1 MYIIDTS
8 CISSQPTYP
17 NQLAGEVNEVDGLK
31 IFAQEPNYTAL
42 IPRSQL
48 RRMSKLACMC
58 VATGMPLIE
67 RSDSIDGI
75 IMGSSNGSMERSLR
89 FLNQII
95 EYNEGTL
102 TPTDFVQSTQNSLA
116 GNLAIMGNIRGYN
129 ATHVNQGLSFES
141 ALLDALMLFQEGKA
155 KQLLVGAG
163 EELSEPSYNIESQ
176 RGMYKLD
183 ATKSSELLDSGTPG
197 NLPGEGMTMFTLSS
211 ELSDKATAEICDVH
225 VAYHPSEEE
234 LVTKTKDFL
243 SRNGLNESDIDTVIF
258 GRSGDSRSDRFF
270 DELER
275 NLFKNQRNVV
285 YKHLTGDYYCAS
297 AYGVWL
303 GSHLLR
309 DTPIPNSYIRQDYPS
324 VKPKNVLLY
333 NNYEGRQHGMILMKG
348 CPR

>member
-1 MYIIDTS
+1 MYIIDTA
-8 CISSQPTYP
+8 CISSQSTYP
-17 NQLAGEVNEVDGLK
+17 NQLTGDVKEVDGLK
-31 IFAQEPNYTAL
+31 VYAQEPDYSEL
-42 IPRSQL
+42 IPRSLL

-58 VATGMPLIE
+58 VATGMPLID
-67 RSDSIDGI
+67 RNGGVDGI

-116 GNLAIMGNIRGYN
+116 GSLAVMGKIRGYN

-155 KQLLVGAG
+155 KKLLVGAG

-176 RGMYKLD
+176 RGMYKTE
-183 ATKSSELLDSGTPG
+183 ASTSSALLESGTPG
-197 NLPGEGMTMFTLSS
+197 NLPGEGMTMFTLSTEKPES
-211 ELSDKATAEICDVH
+211 ATAEICDVNL
-225 VAYHPSEEE
+225 AYHLTEEE
-234 LVTKTKDFL
+234 LVTKINDFL
-243 SRNGLNESDIDTVIF
+243 SKNGMTKGDIDTVIF
-258 GRSGDSRSDRFF
+258 GRSGDCRSDRFF
-270 DELER
+270 DTLER
-275 NLFKNQRNVV
+275 DLFDQQRNIV

-303 GSHLLR
+303 ASHLLQG
-309 DTPIPNSYIRQDYPS
+309 TPLPKAYIRKDL
-324 VKPKNVLLY
+324 KGIPKNVLLY

-348 CPR
+348 